1 MNATLGFRSKT
12 GRAIAVALAG
22 NRKSPRFVLR
32 REIALYDPKVP
43 ASGQPY
49 HEVMEL
55 PWNKATVAVRKFV
68 KVIERVA
75 AESFAE
81 VADELRAQ
89 GFEVKAVGVAGS
101 PDSDLE
107 RIGNFHIRAHAAE
120 GITFRQVLEH
130 AAAKY
135 SIECRTFSDRTIAA
149 LAPADVMKALGR
161 AAGRPWRADER
172 AAATAAW
179 MMLR

>member
-1 MNATLGFRSKT
+1 MPAAVLGFRSKT

-32 REIALYDPKVP
+32 REVSLYDPNVP

-68 KVIERVA
+68 KIIERVA
-75 AESFAE
+75 AESFAAF
-81 VADELRAQ
+81 ADEVRTQ
-89 GFEVKAVGVAGS
+89 GFDVKAAGVVGS

-107 RIGNFHIRAHAAE
+107 RIGNLHIRAHAAE
-120 GITFRQVLEH
+120 GMTFRQVLEH
-130 AAAKY
+130 AAAKHA
-135 SIECRTFSDRTIAA
+135 IDCRSFSDRTIAS
-149 LAPADVMKALGR
+149 LEPVDIMKILGR

-179 MMLR
+179 MVL

>member
-1 MNATLGFRSKT
+1 VPKAVLGFRSKT

-22 NRKSPRFVLR
+22 NRKNPQFLLR
-32 REIALYDPKVP
+32 REVSLYDPKVP
-43 ASGQPY
+43 ASGQPF

-55 PWNKATVAVRKFV
+55 PWNQATVAVLEFV
-68 KVIERVA
+68 KIVERVA

-81 VADELRAQ
+81 IADEVRAR
-89 GFEVKAVGVAGS
+89 GFEVKAAGVVGS

-107 RIGNFHIRAHAAE
+107 RIGNLHIRAHAAE
-120 GITFRQVLEH
+120 GMTFRQVLEH
-130 AAAKY
+130 AAAKHAIDCH
-135 SIECRTFSDRTIAA
+135 SFSDRTIAS
-149 LAPADVMKALGR
+149 LEPVDVMKALGR

-179 MMLR
+179 MVL